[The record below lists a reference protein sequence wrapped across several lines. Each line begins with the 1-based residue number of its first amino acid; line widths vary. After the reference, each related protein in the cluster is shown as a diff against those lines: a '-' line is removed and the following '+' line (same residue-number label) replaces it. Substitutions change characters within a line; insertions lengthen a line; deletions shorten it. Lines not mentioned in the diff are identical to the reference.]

1 MKIFYSFL
9 LIFFIVSFLGCANHS
24 KEIVKS
30 NDKQKNANYS
40 LVKHNGRMVPS
51 WVLSPSKNGKIGGV
65 GKCGFH
71 VNGYTAQ
78 KELATERAL
87 EDIARQKGVE
97 ITSSLKISSQGSNY
111 TNMPSTVSESKS
123 EQRVMNTGVK
133 AHIEEIWQDEITK
146 DLYIYMIED

>member
-1 MKIFYSFL
+1 MKIIYSFL
-9 LIFFIVSFLGCANHS
+9 LTLFAISFLGCASHS
-24 KEIVKS
+24 NNVAKS
-30 NDKQKNANYS
+30 SNEAKSTNYS

-78 KELATERAL
+78 KELATQRAL

-97 ITSSLKISSQGSNY
+97 ITSSLKISSQSSNY
-111 TNMPSTVSESKS
+111 SNMPSTVSESKS
-123 EQRVMNTGVK
+123 EQKVINTGVK
-133 AHIEEIWQDEITK
+133 AHIEEVWQDEITK
-146 DLYIYMIED
+146 DLYIYMLED